1 MEVSMKE
8 INLRELYPDIYS
20 ADIFVEVTDEVW
32 AAIQTSQRVEATYER
47 QKFRYKAYYSLDHGD
62 GIEGC
67 LLVQPLAPENII
79 ENKWLYIELQNAIR
93 KLPPA
98 QRRRIYAR
106 FYLGRTIAEIARK
119 ERVDQRRVG
128 KSIQCGLERL
138 AWLLEIDSQI

>member
-1 MEVSMKE
+1 MKE

-128 KSIQCGLERL
+128 KSIQCRLERL
-138 AWLLEIDSQI
+138 AWLLKIDS

>member
-1 MEVSMKE
+1 MKE

-138 AWLLEIDSQI
+138 AWLLESVLKPSN

>member
-1 MEVSMKE
+1 MKE

-93 KLPPA
+93 KLPPT

-138 AWLLEIDSQI
+138 AWLLEIDS

>member
-1 MEVSMKE
+1 MKE

-106 FYLGRTIAEIARK
+106 FYSGRTIAEIARK

-138 AWLLEIDSQI
+138 AWLLEIDS

>member
-1 MEVSMKE
+1 MKK
-8 INLRELYPDIYS
+8 INLRELYPDMYS

-138 AWLLEIDSQI
+138 AWLLEIDS

>member
-1 MEVSMKE
+1 MKE

-128 KSIQCGLERL
+128 KSIQCGIERL
-138 AWLLEIDSQI
+138 AWLLEIDS

>member
-1 MEVSMKE
+1 MKE

-98 QRRRIYAR
+98 QRRRIYER

-138 AWLLEIDSQI
+138 AWLLEIDS

>member
-1 MEVSMKE
+1 MKE

-138 AWLLEIDSQI
+138 AWLLKIDS

>member
-1 MEVSMKE
+1 MKE

-128 KSIQCGLERL
+128 KSIQCGHERL
-138 AWLLEIDSQI
+138 AWLLEIDS

>member
-1 MEVSMKE
+1 MKE

-128 KSIQCGLERL
+128 KSIQCRLERL
-138 AWLLEIDSQI
+138 AWLLEIDS

>member
-1 MEVSMKE
+1 MKE
-8 INLRELYPDIYS
+8 INRRELYPDIYS

-93 KLPPA
+93 TLPPA

-138 AWLLEIDSQI
+138 AWLLEIDS

>member
-1 MEVSMKE
+1 MKE

-98 QRRRIYAR
+98 QRRRTYAR

-138 AWLLEIDSQI
+138 AWLLEIDS

>member
-1 MEVSMKE
+1 MKE

-32 AAIQTSQRVEATYER
+32 AAIQTSQLVEATYER

-138 AWLLEIDSQI
+138 ARLLEIDS

>member
-1 MEVSMKE
+1 MKE
-8 INLRELYPDIYS
+8 INLWELYPDIYS

-128 KSIQCGLERL
+128 KSIQSGLERL
-138 AWLLEIDSQI
+138 AWLLEIDS

>member
-1 MEVSMKE
+1 MKE

-128 KSIQCGLERL
+128 KIIQCGLERL
-138 AWLLEIDSQI
+138 AWLLEIDS

>member
-1 MEVSMKE
+1 MKE

-79 ENKWLYIELQNAIR
+79 ENKWLHIELQNAIR
-93 KLPPA
+93 KLTPA

-106 FYLGRTIAEIARK
+106 FYLGRTIAEITRK

-138 AWLLEIDSQI
+138 AWLLEIDS

>member
-1 MEVSMKE
+1 MKE

-106 FYLGRTIAEIARK
+106 FYLGRTIAEIART

-128 KSIQCGLERL
+128 KIIQSGHERL
-138 AWLLEIDSQI
+138 AWLLEIDAYMYKR

>member
-1 MEVSMKE
+1 MKE

-106 FYLGRTIAEIARK
+106 FYLGRTIAEIAWK

-138 AWLLEIDSQI
+138 AWLLEIDS

>member
-1 MEVSMKE
+1 MKE

-47 QKFRYKAYYSLDHGD
+47 QKFRYKTYYSLDHGD

-138 AWLLEIDSQI
+138 AWLLEIDS

>member
-1 MEVSMKE
+1 MKE

-32 AAIQTSQRVEATYER
+32 AAIQTSQRVEATYKR

-138 AWLLEIDSQI
+138 AWLLEIDS

>member
-1 MEVSMKE
+1 MKE

-106 FYLGRTIAEIARK
+106 FYLGRTIAEIERK

-128 KSIQCGLERL
+128 KSNQCGLERL
-138 AWLLEIDSQI
+138 AWRLRIDSLI

>member
-1 MEVSMKE
+1 MKE

-119 ERVDQRRVG
+119 EMVDQRRVG

-138 AWLLEIDSQI
+138 AWLLEIDS

>member
-1 MEVSMKE
+1 MKE
-8 INLRELYPDIYS
+8 INLLELYPDIYS

-138 AWLLEIDSQI
+138 AWLLEIDS

>member
-1 MEVSMKE
+1 MKE

-98 QRRRIYAR
+98 PRRRIYAR

-138 AWLLEIDSQI
+138 AWLLEIDS

>member
-1 MEVSMKE
+1 MKE

-119 ERVDQRRVG
+119 ERGDQRRVG

-138 AWLLEIDSQI
+138 AWLLGRI

>member
-1 MEVSMKE
+1 MKE

-67 LLVQPLAPENII
+67 LLVQPLAPENIT

-138 AWLLEIDSQI
+138 AWLLEIDS

>member
-1 MEVSMKE
+1 MKE
-8 INLRELYPDIYS
+8 INLRELYPDMYS

-79 ENKWLYIELQNAIR
+79 ENKWLYIELQNSIR
-93 KLPPA
+93 KLTPA

-138 AWLLEIDSQI
+138 AWLLEIDS

>member
-1 MEVSMKE
+1 MKE

-138 AWLLEIDSQI
+138 AWLLEIDS

>member
-1 MEVSMKE
+1 MKE

-98 QRRRIYAR
+98 QRRRI
-106 FYLGRTIAEIARK
+106 
-119 ERVDQRRVG
+119 
-128 KSIQCGLERL
+128 
-138 AWLLEIDSQI
+138 

>member
-1 MEVSMKE
+1 MKE

-67 LLVQPLAPENII
+67 LLEQPLAPENII

-138 AWLLEIDSQI
+138 AWLLEIDS

>member
-1 MEVSMKE
+1 MGCNSDK
-8 INLRELYPDIYS
+8 S
-20 ADIFVEVTDEVW
+20 T
-32 AAIQTSQRVEATYER
+32 VEATYER

-138 AWLLEIDSQI
+138 AWLLEIDS

>member
-1 MEVSMKE
+1 MKE

-32 AAIQTSQRVEATYER
+32 AAIQTSQRVGATYER

-138 AWLLEIDSQI
+138 AWLLEIDS

>member
-1 MEVSMKE
+1 MKE

-79 ENKWLYIELQNAIR
+79 ENKWLYIEVQNAIR

-138 AWLLEIDSQI
+138 AWLLEIDS

>member
-1 MEVSMKE
+1 MKE

-128 KSIQCGLERL
+128 KSIQFGLERL
-138 AWLLEIDSQI
+138 AWLLEIDS

>member
-1 MEVSMKE
+1 MKE

-138 AWLLEIDSQI
+138 AWLLEFDS

>member
-1 MEVSMKE
+1 MKE

-20 ADIFVEVTDEVW
+20 ADIFVEATDEVW

-138 AWLLEIDSQI
+138 AWLLEIDS

>member
-1 MEVSMKE
+1 MKE

-62 GIEGC
+62 GLEGC

-79 ENKWLYIELQNAIR
+79 ENKWLYKELQNANR

-138 AWLLEIDSQI
+138 AWLLEIDS

>member
-1 MEVSMKE
+1 MKE

-32 AAIQTSQRVEATYER
+32 AEIQTSQRVEATYER

-138 AWLLEIDSQI
+138 ARLLEIDS

>member
-1 MEVSMKE
+1 MKE
-8 INLRELYPDIYS
+8 INLRELYPDMYS

-138 AWLLEIDSQI
+138 AWLLEIDS

>member
-1 MEVSMKE
+1 MKE

-119 ERVDQRRVG
+119 ERGDQRRVG

-138 AWLLEIDSQI
+138 AWLLKIDS